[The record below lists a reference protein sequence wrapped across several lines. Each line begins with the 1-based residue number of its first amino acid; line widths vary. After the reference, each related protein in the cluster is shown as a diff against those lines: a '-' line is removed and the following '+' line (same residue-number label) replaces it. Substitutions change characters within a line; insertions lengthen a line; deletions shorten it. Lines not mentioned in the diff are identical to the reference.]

1 MCLVVL
7 DPTYNFIVERIGVLD
22 NLISDNV
29 GCL

>member
-7 DPTYNFIVERIGVLD
+7 DPTYNFVVERIGVLD

-29 GCL
+29 GSL